1 MSLVERVPVEA
12 VARYTR
18 TAMLFHWLIAA
29 AVFTVI
35 GMGLYMTSP
44 PITPLRFRVYNWH
57 KWLGVCLLL
66 ATVLRLTWRIRH
78 APPPTDHVMKSLEV
92 FAARAVHSLLYALCF
107 LVPLSGWA
115 YTSAEGRPVVLFGR
129 FPLPDFVPVNPALA
143 EVLKVTHHWLAWTLS
158 ALILLHIAAALKHR
172 FIDRDSV
179 LSRMLPLSPF
189 RRSA

>member
-1 MSLVERVPVEA
+1 
-12 VARYTR
+12 
-18 TAMLFHWLIAA
+18 MLFHWLIAA
-29 AVFTVI
+29 AVFAAI

-66 ATVLRLTWRIRH
+66 ATVLRVAWRIRH
-78 APPPTDHVMKSLEV
+78 APPPPLDGVMKSLEV
-92 FAARAVHSLLYALCF
+92 LAARAVHFLLYALCF

-115 YTSAEGRPVVLFGR
+115 YTTAEGRPVVLFGR

-143 EVLKVTHHWLAWTLS
+143 DVLKITHHWLAWTLS

-172 FIDRDSV
+172 FVDRDGV
-179 LSRMLPLSPF
+179 LARMLPSSPF